1 MESEHFQMR
10 NNNFFNNNNQNFKNA
25 LLERLQLISNK
36 LISERNKEI
45 NNKRFNKN
53 NIFLNNEN
61 YNNFG
66 GENTN
71 NNINKINN
79 VQNNNNS
86 MEIEEDY
93 LSTQNTSFNT
103 NYNNNNINQQ
113 QQNYDEITLNLCIE
127 KILKLFSDDIDLYNL
142 ESLNNN
148 HLSLCP
154 ICSFPLIAFNNVVV
168 CVRGCIKL
176 DIKTNK
182 FNENYTLENFVDDYK
197 SILRTHPYCG
207 GNVTFLDF
215 EDENRLEI
223 YCSKCFNNLF

>member
-10 NNNFFNNNNQNFKNA
+10 NNNFYNNNNQNFKNA

-53 NIFLNNEN
+53 YNFLNNEN

-66 GENTN
+66 GENN

-79 VQNNNNS
+79 IQANNNS

-93 LSTQNTSFNT
+93 VSTQNTSFNT
-103 NYNNNNINQQ
+103 NYNNNNINQ

-154 ICSFPLIAFNNVVV
+154 ICNFPLIAFNNVVV

-182 FNENYTLENFVDDYK
+182 FNEN
-197 SILRTHPYCG
+197 
-207 GNVTFLDF
+207 
-215 EDENRLEI
+215 
-223 YCSKCFNNLF
+223 

>member
-1 MESEHFQMR
+1 
-10 NNNFFNNNNQNFKNA
+10 
-25 LLERLQLISNK
+25 
-36 LISERNKEI
+36 
-45 NNKRFNKN
+45 
-53 NIFLNNEN
+53 
-61 YNNFG
+61 
-66 GENTN
+66 
-71 NNINKINN
+71 
-79 VQNNNNS
+79 
-86 MEIEEDY
+86 MEIEDDY
-93 LSTQNTSFNT
+93 VSTQNTSFNT
-103 NYNNNNINQQ
+103 NYNNNNINNQ